1 MRVRWDWPGIGAARD
16 GLVLVLALLLVAC
29 DKQPAV
35 QTAAPAAPAPV
46 VTKKVGQPEST
57 DADKSP
63 DSMRKAANAALAAKV
78 KAALASEPKLKGTGI
93 DVVTEDGR
101 ASLFGTVASA
111 RLASLAAKVASQV
124 AGVTSV
130 TNKLVVVAGS

>member
-1 MRVRWDWPGIGAARD
+1 MRVSFDWPGIGAARG
-16 GLVLVLALLLVAC
+16 GLVLVIALLLVAC
-29 DKQPAV
+29 EKQPAV
-35 QTAAPAAPAPV
+35 KTAAPAAPAPV
-46 VTKKVGQPEST
+46 VAKKVGQPESA
-57 DADKSP
+57 DAARSP
-63 DSMRKAANAALAAKV
+63 DSMRKAANAALATKV
-78 KAALASEPKLKGTGI
+78 KAALADEPKLKGAGI
-93 DVVTEDGR
+93 DVLTEDGR

>member
-1 MRVRWDWPGIGAARD
+1 MRVRCDWPGIGAARG

-29 DKQPAV
+29 EKQPAV

-46 VTKKVGQPEST
+46 VAKKVEQPAS
-57 DADKSP
+57 ANGSKSP
-63 DSMRKAANAALAAKV
+63 DAMRKAANAALAAKV
-78 KAALASEPKLKGTGI
+78 KSALASEPKLKGAGI

-101 ASLFGTVASA
+101 ASLFGTVATA